1 MTMLLMKYY
10 FYSSLLGRKGL
21 SNNEYFIIIIRKS
34 KLLQIIFVLVRIHE
48 EFGSVAGIIGNNSVS
63 IE

>member
-21 SNNEYFIIIIRKS
+21 SNNEYFIIIGKS
-34 KLLQIIFVLVRIHE
+34 KLLQLIFVLVKINE

>member
-1 MTMLLMKYY
+1 MKYY

-21 SNNEYFIIIIRKS
+21 SNNEYFIIIRKS

>member
-1 MTMLLMKYY
+1 
-10 FYSSLLGRKGL
+10 LGRKGL

-34 KLLQIIFVLVRIHE
+34 KLLQIMFVLVRIHE
-48 EFGSVAGIIGNNSVS
+48 EFGSVAGIIGNNSIS

>member
-21 SNNEYFIIIIRKS
+21 SNNEYFIIRKS